1 MVEHKGKIVTPTEFA
16 GKESLAEEREEY
28 RAVQRSSGD
37 VKKAMAAVKGRKV
50 SGERKA
56 SSRH

>member
-1 MVEHKGKIVTPTEFA
+1 MAEHKGKIVTPTEFA

-28 RAVQRSSGD
+28 RAVQRSGGD

-50 SGERKA
+50 GSERKV
-56 SSRH
+56 SGRH